1 MKIHLHQGLGYV
13 TVSLAYQGR
22 SLTLNNIL
30 LDTGSAGSIFSVD
43 KMLEIGMRLEPQ
55 DAIRRIQ
62 GVGGSE
68 FVFIKKLERLSLGE
82 FSIRNFDVEIGAMHY
97 GIELNGIIGMNFLLQ
112 VGAIINL
119 KKLEITAENNKKSS

>member
-1 MKIHLHQGLGYV
+1 MKIYLHQGLGYV
-13 TVSLAYQGR
+13 TVSLTYQGM
-22 SLTLNNIL
+22 STTLDNIL

-43 KMLEIGMRLEPQ
+43 KMLEIGVQLESQ

-68 FVFIKKLERLSLGE
+68 FVFIKKVEQLSLGE
-82 FSIRNFDVEIGAMHY
+82 FSLKNFDVEIGAMHY
-97 GIELNGIIGMNFLLQ
+97 GIELNGIIGMDFLLQ

-119 KKLEITAENNKKSS
+119 EKLEIMAGENKNY